1 MPEMETDVLVI
12 GAGPAG
18 IQAAIHAARKKVST
32 VLIGKPEN
40 SAMFDA
46 DIVNYFGI
54 SGPVKGSEILK
65 AGIGQVK
72 ESEAGFVEENVI
84 SAERKDKKFFITTES
99 GKEFTAKAVIVATGI
114 SRVKLGIPGEKEFI
128 GKGVSYCS
136 VCDCSF
142 YKGMSVAVIGNET
155 EAALSA
161 ELMSKYAS
169 NVYWIT
175 EKPKAVKTLVERAKL
190 AGVVMKSSPAAEIR
204 GDETRVTSLVLKDGT
219 ELPLNGVF
227 IELGAKSAAD
237 LVMDMDLMP
246 EIDDTVKVDE
256 KCATKIPG
264 LFACGDVTGKPW
276 QVARAVGQGCTAG
289 LAAADFLKGVK

>member
-1 MPEMETDVLVI
+1 MPETKIDVLVI

-18 IQAAIHAARKKVST
+18 IQAAIHASRKKVST
-32 VLIGKPEN
+32 VLIGKLVN
-40 SAMFDA
+40 SAMYNA

-54 SGPVKGSEILK
+54 TGAVKGSELLET
-65 AGIGQVK
+65 GIEQIK
-72 ESEAGFVEENVI
+72 ESGAVFVEENVI
-84 SAERKDKKFFITTES
+84 SAGRKDKKFYISAEG
-99 GKEFTAKAVIVATGI
+99 GKNYVAKAVIVATGI

-142 YKGMSVAVIGNET
+142 YKGATVAVIGDET

-175 EKPKAVKTLVERAKL
+175 EKPKAVKSLVERARL
-190 AGVVMKSSPAAEIR
+190 AGVVMKNSPAAEIR
-204 GDETRVTSLVLKDGT
+204 GDDAGVKSLVLKDGT
-219 ELPLNGVF
+219 ELPLSGVF

-246 EIDDTVKVDE
+246 EIDDTIKVDE

-264 LFACGDVTGKPW
+264 LFACGDVIGKPW

>member
-32 VLIGKPEN
+32 VIVGKPSN
-40 SAMFDA
+40 SAMYNA

-54 SGPVKGSEILK
+54 EGAVIGSELLE
-65 AGIGQVK
+65 AGIGQAK
-72 ESEAGFVEENVI
+72 ESGASFVEENVI

-99 GKEFTAKAVIVATGI
+99 GKEYTANAIVVATGI
-114 SRVKLGIPGEKEFI
+114 SRVKLGIPGEKEFV

-142 YKGMSVAVIGNET
+142 YKGATVAVIGDET

-161 ELMSKYAS
+161 ELMSKYAT

-175 EKPKAVKTLVERAKL
+175 EKPKAVKALVERAKL

-204 GDETRVTSLVLKDGT
+204 GDDKVTSLVLKDGT
-219 ELPLNGVF
+219 ELPLDGVF

-246 EIDDTVKVDE
+246 EIDDTIKVDE

-264 LFACGDVTGKPW
+264 LFACGDVIGKPW
-276 QVARAVGQGCTAG
+276 QVARAVGQGCMAG

>member
-1 MPEMETDVLVI
+1 MPETEIDVLVI

-18 IQAAIHAARKKVST
+18 IQAAIHASRKKVST
-32 VLIGKPEN
+32 VLIGKLVN
-40 SAMFDA
+40 SAMYNA

-54 SGPVKGSEILK
+54 TGAVKGSELLET
-65 AGIGQVK
+65 GIEQIK
-72 ESEAGFVEENVI
+72 ESGAVFVEENVI
-84 SAERKDKKFFITTES
+84 SAGRKDKKFYISTEG
-99 GKEFTAKAVIVATGI
+99 GKNYVAKAVIVATGI

-142 YKGMSVAVIGNET
+142 YKGATVAVIGDET

-175 EKPKAVKTLVERAKL
+175 EKPKAVKSLVERARL
-190 AGVVMKSSPAAEIR
+190 AGVVMKNSPAAEIR
-204 GDETRVTSLVLKDGT
+204 GDDAGVKSLVLKDGT
-219 ELPLNGVF
+219 ELPLSGVF

-246 EIDDTVKVDE
+246 EIDDTIKVDE

-264 LFACGDVTGKPW
+264 LFACGDVIGKPW

>member
-1 MPEMETDVLVI
+1 MPETEIDVLVI

-18 IQAAIHAARKKVST
+18 IQAAIHASRKKVST
-32 VLIGKPEN
+32 VLIGKLVN
-40 SAMFDA
+40 SAMYNA

-54 SGPVKGSEILK
+54 TGAVKGSELLET
-65 AGIGQVK
+65 GIEQIK
-72 ESEAGFVEENVI
+72 ESGAVFVEENVI
-84 SAERKDKKFFITTES
+84 SAGRKDKKFYISAEG
-99 GKEFTAKAVIVATGI
+99 GKNYVAKAVIVATGI

-142 YKGMSVAVIGNET
+142 YKGATVAVIGDET

-175 EKPKAVKTLVERAKL
+175 EKPKAVKSLVERARL
-190 AGVVMKSSPAAEIR
+190 AGVVMKNSPAAEIR
-204 GDETRVTSLVLKDGT
+204 GDDAGVKSLVLKDGT
-219 ELPLNGVF
+219 ELPLSGVF

-246 EIDDTVKVDE
+246 EIDDTIKVDE

-264 LFACGDVTGKPW
+264 LFACGDVIGKPW